1 MEKKDIVDFF
11 HKQRC
16 DNNCP
21 FKEECDKMYGKIR
34 GVTTDTFSLCDA
46 IFGDILD
53 F

>member
-11 HKQRC
+11 HEQTC
-16 DNNCP
+16 NNNCP
-21 FKEECDKMYGKIR
+21 FKKECDRMHNKIR

-46 IFGDILD
+46 IFGDISY